1 MKIEVTGFL
10 ENDRNQIANLVEYC
24 ANTLI
29 PEIADGLVISV
40 RATRNDDYEAVVE
53 VDELDQGL
61 KDPRLFNISIDSKSI
76 LDENEMLTSIAHEMV
91 HVKQYALNELR
102 QRNGYMSYKRK
113 RFYYDT
119 ATLAEYYNFPWEIE
133 AYGLE
138 KALYYGWKQ
147 NQEMVD
153 LFSSLAE

>member
-1 MKIEVTGFL
+1 MKITVTGFL
-10 ENDRNQIANLVEYC
+10 ENDRNQIADLIEYC
-24 ANTLI
+24 ANTLM
-29 PEIADGLVISV
+29 PEIADEFVIDV

-61 KDPRLFNISIDSKSI
+61 KNPRLFNIFIDNKAI
-76 LDENEMLTSIAHEMV
+76 LDENEMFTSIAHEMV

-102 QRNGYMSYKRK
+102 QRDGYMSYRRK
-113 RFYYDT
+113 RFYYQS

-147 NQEMVD
+147 NREALD
-153 LFSSLAE
+153 LLASLSQ

>member
-1 MKIEVTGFL
+1 MKITVTGFL
-10 ENDRNQIANLVEYC
+10 ENDRNQISNLIEYC
-24 ANTLI
+24 ANTLM
-29 PEIADGLVISV
+29 PEIANEFVIDV

-53 VDELDQGL
+53 VDELDRGL
-61 KDPRLFNISIDSKSI
+61 KHPRLFNIFIDSKSI
-76 LDENEMLTSIAHEMV
+76 LDENEMFTSIAHEMV
-91 HVKQYALNELR
+91 HVKQYALNELC
-102 QRNGYMSYKRK
+102 QRDGYMSYKRK

-147 NQEMVD
+147 NCKALE
-153 LFSSLAE
+153 LFSSLA